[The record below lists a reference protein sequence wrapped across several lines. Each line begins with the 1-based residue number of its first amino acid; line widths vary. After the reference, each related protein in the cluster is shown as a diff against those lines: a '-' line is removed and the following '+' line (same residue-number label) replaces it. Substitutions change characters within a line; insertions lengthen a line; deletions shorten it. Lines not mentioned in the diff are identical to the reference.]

1 MQKVFYETDF
11 FIGGRDRLG
20 RFHIGSAS
28 AVERYGYC
36 FAEYG
41 GIGSDNRCA
50 SAILVPDGNRG
61 MEYYRF
67 PVFDGITTL
76 SDIRRF
82 LKLPR

>member
-1 MQKVFYETDF
+1 MMKRIFLLA
-11 FIGGRDRLG
+11 GRDRLG

-50 SAILVPDGNRG
+50 SAILVPDGNNSL
-61 MEYYRF
+61 EYYRLS
-67 PVFDGITTL
+67 VFDCFTETAEI
-76 SDIRRF
+76 
-82 LKLPR
+82 